1 MSLEWETYTV
11 EELVNKKML
20 DKPLDG
26 NHGGIHPKSTDYVD
40 EGVPF
45 IMANDLKDGSI
56 DYNNCKYISEE
67 QSKTLKKGFSKP
79 GDVLLTHKA
88 TIGRTAI
95 VDSIHDTVILTPQV
109 TYYRV
114 LNGINN
120 YYLYFYFNSIY
131 FQNILKN
138 WSSSGSTRQYIGISS
153 QLKLPIILPPLE
165 IQNNIADILL
175 SIENKINVSKKIN
188 NNFNTLFQ
196 KTLWGKKNIFITT
209 RCFFEKS
216 VNFKISNTYILY
228 SIIFFNTIC
237 KKIKCTVELY
247 RLYKSI
253 FLYYRPMVIDIYF
266 IHYFFNTL
274 K

>member
-1 MSLEWETYTV
+1 MVIIILQYTYPTITKNTFDNI
-11 EELVNKKML
+11 LVN
-20 DKPLDG
+20 
-26 NHGGIHPKSTDYVD
+26 
-40 EGVPF
+40 
-45 IMANDLKDGSI
+45 
-56 DYNNCKYISEE
+56 
-67 QSKTLKKGFSKP
+67 
-79 GDVLLTHKA
+79 
-88 TIGRTAI
+88 
-95 VDSIHDTVILTPQV
+95 
-109 TYYRV
+109 
-114 LNGINN
+114 
-120 YYLYFYFNSIY
+120 
-131 FQNILKN
+131 
-138 WSSSGSTRQYIGISS
+138 
-153 QLKLPIILPPLE
+153 LPPLE
-165 IQNNIADILL
+165 YQEKISIILSNIDDL
-175 SIENKINVSKKIN
+175 IEVKIFEN

-266 IHYFFNTL
+266 IHYFFNKL